1 MVTYPN
7 QKVITVSKEACKKDF
22 LQINNTAWQVACATL
37 TYSAF
42 KLYLYMADNK
52 DGYSFAL
59 SYEAVNE
66 VLPMN
71 RNTYDKAIKE
81 LRENGYLQQT
91 SGNYWSFHD
100 AI

>member
-7 QKVITVSKEACKKDF
+7 QKVITVHKQECKKDF
-22 LQINNTAWQVACATL
+22 LQINNTAWQAACEVL

-42 KLYLYMADNK
+42 KLFLYMADNK

-59 SYEAVNE
+59 SYEAVND

-81 LRENGYLQQT
+81 LRECGYLTQT
-91 SGNYWSFHD
+91 SGNNWTFSD
-100 AI
+100 N